1 MKSNLTFEHSVP
13 KKSDEQMPAIF
24 LFHGYGSDEKDLL
37 PLVED
42 FKETYHIFSL
52 CGPITIFPGYAYWIF
67 DEYGTS
73 NSVEFDEAIES
84 AQSFI
89 NKAIEEYN
97 LNSKN
102 IVLLGFSQGAML
114 AQSLALA
121 MGERIS
127 KVVALSGYVPDF
139 VKEEKYEKKSVE
151 HLKIF
156 ISHGVNDMVVPYQLG
171 EATRDYFK
179 SLGADITFK
188 SYDSGHFVTLENK
201 NDLVK
206 FIKEEL

>member
-1 MKSNLTFEHSVP
+1 MKSNFTFEHSAP
-13 KKSDEQMPAIF
+13 NESDGQMPAIF

-42 FKETYHIFSL
+42 CKGTHHIFSL
-52 CGPITIFPGYAYWIF
+52 RGPITIYSGYAYWNF

-73 NSVEFDEAIES
+73 NSVEFDKVMQSAQIFINEAIKKYDLDSE
-84 AQSFI
+84 
-89 NKAIEEYN
+89 
-97 LNSKN
+97 N

-114 AQSLALA
+114 AQSLALL

-139 VKEEKYEKKSVE
+139 VKEDIYVKKSLK

-156 ISHGVNDMVVPYQLG
+156 ISHGINDMVVPYQLG
-171 EATRDYFK
+171 EATEDYFK
-179 SLGADITFK
+179 SLGASVTFK
-188 SYDSGHFVTLENK
+188 AYDSGHYITLENK
-201 NDLVK
+201 YDLTK
-206 FIKEEL
+206 FLKEQ

>member
-1 MKSNLTFEHSVP
+1 MKSNFTFEHSVP
-13 KKSDEQMPAIF
+13 KELDKQMPAIF

-42 FKETYHIFSL
+42 LKETRHIFSL
-52 CGPITIFPGYAYWIF
+52 RGPITIYSGYAFWNF
-67 DEYGTS
+67 DEYGTP
-73 NSVEFDEAIES
+73 NSVEFDEAIEFV
-84 AQSFI
+84 QSFI

-97 LNSKN
+97 LDPKN

-114 AQSLALA
+114 AQSLALL

-127 KVVALSGYVPDF
+127 KVVALSGYIPDF
-139 VKEEKYEKKSVE
+139 VKEEKYVKKSVE

-179 SLGADITFK
+179 SLGADITFQ